1 MQNIRVQFR
10 LSSARILLQTL
21 STVFLQVLQTVQTRC
36 FRYCTLRSSVPPEIV
51 GRTRLMNSFGSDING
66 EGIINIK
73 AQVYQSLASN
83 AIGIAKTVEGV
94 DSGEVDDDGNASEYP
109 AYTGAV
115 EGVELSVFSS

>member
-1 MQNIRVQFR
+1 
-10 LSSARILLQTL
+10 
-21 STVFLQVLQTVQTRC
+21 
-36 FRYCTLRSSVPPEIV
+36 
-51 GRTRLMNSFGSDING
+51 MNSFGSDING

-94 DSGEVDDDGNASEYP
+94 DSGEVDDDGNAILEYP

-115 EGVELSVFSS
+115 EGVEAIGVLLMKTAEYKANNRELTLETAGVKNLESDTLITDSADMEKGNGYSTSRLGLQAQEY